1 MSNKTFPNYSVYS
14 GKIEKVE
21 GESALIRIEEDEF
34 AGTIFSFLDIQLNED
49 LLSYNVSFVSLKYN
63 NKEYLEDASE
73 SDDCSSLLGSNNA
86 IKFHETVS
94 NPILLDLIEQ
104 LAKYDLEGLLNG
116 TKKAD
121 WKTWK

>member
-1 MSNKTFPNYSVYS
+1 MEIIMNNKTFPNYSVYS

-21 GESALIRIEEDEF
+21 GESALIRIEEDDF

-49 LLSYNVSFVSLKYN
+49 LLSYNINFVSLKYK
-63 NKEYLEDASE
+63 NKEYLENASE
-73 SDDCSSLLGSNNA
+73 SDDFSSLLGSNNT
-86 IKFHETVS
+86 IKFYETVS

-116 TKKAD
+116 TKKTD
-121 WKTWK
+121 

>member
-14 GKIEKVE
+14 GKIEKDE

-49 LLSYNVSFVSLKYN
+49 LLSYNINFVSLKYK

-73 SDDCSSLLGSNNA
+73 SDDCSTLLGSNNA
-86 IKFHETVS
+86 IKFYETVS

-104 LAKYDLEGLLNG
+104 LAKYDLEGLLSG

-121 WKTWK
+121 